1 MNWQIVKKIIWQPSG
16 GYWLFYCSAI
26 YFNVAMYS
34 IFVEKFAP
42 IELIQFGWLCI
53 IALPLVCNPLARRL
67 NMKENTMFDFFKKK
81 DPKLVE
87 FPKPKLVDPE
97 PTPAPEKEK
106 PAKIYYRLGLTDNNR
121 VSFNM
126 GYTEITMNKAGC
138 QQMIDQLTFFQSQ
151 LYEEEE

>member
-1 MNWQIVKKIIWQPSG
+1 MKLFARSG
-16 GYWLFYCSAI
+16 GHWLFWSGFLYLGITAL
-26 YFNVAMYS
+26 VAFSPYRDYTM
-34 IFVEKFAP
+34 FVP
-42 IELIQFGWLCI
+42 GVWLFLVG
-53 IALPLVCNPLARRL
+53 LPLVCNPLARWL

-97 PTPAPEKEK
+97 PTPAPKKEE